1 MTTDSAKISNDGA
14 QVPHLPD
21 EEGASPRGVLG
32 AIGRYRGLPALA
44 GALGLWLAIGV
55 IGKGSFGGTLA
66 SATSVGAFLTIA
78 GLGQMF
84 VIAAGNGNID
94 LSMPYVLTFAA
105 YLGSSI
111 INSNDSRLVP
121 AVIAVAVFGIVVG
134 LANATVIWM
143 LRVPPIVATLAVGFI
158 IESGYQELSTH
169 VNGGLGHVLDSLS
182 TGTWTGVSYM
192 AIIALACIILVQL
205 TLSRSWF
212 ARNVLALGQSQ
223 QAARLTGVRVLRLTF
238 SVYAISG
245 LAAAIVGLL
254 LGAYI
259 GGGSL
264 DMGTSYQL
272 DSIAVVVLGGCLV
285 SGGVA
290 NAPGVGIASV
300 FITLLVT
307 LSNLLHVSAG
317 VEQIIEG
324 VIIVGLLA
332 VVGKE
337 QSGAD

>member
-1 MTTDSAKISNDGA
+1 MTADSAEMS
-14 QVPHLPD
+14 V
-21 EEGASPRGVLG
+21 EGAPGQLPAESGGSLRTAL
-32 AIGRYRGLPALA
+32 AAAGRYRGLPALA
-44 GALGLWLAIGV
+44 GAVSLWLAIGLV
-55 IGKGSFGGTLA
+55 GKGSFGGTLA
-66 SATSVGAFLTIA
+66 SAASVAAFLTIA

-94 LSMPYVLTFAA
+94 LSVPYVLTFAA

-111 INSNDSRLVP
+111 INGSDAKLAQ
-121 AVIAVAVFGIVVG
+121 AVIAVAAFGIVAG
-134 LANATVIWM
+134 LVNAAVISA

-158 IESGYQELSTH
+158 VESGYQELSTH
-169 VNGGLGHVLDSLS
+169 VNGGLGNALDAVT
-182 TGTWTGVSYM
+182 TGGWAGVSYM
-192 AIIALACIILVQL
+192 AVIALACIVLAQVA
-205 TLSRSWF
+205 LSRSWF
-212 ARNVLALGQSQ
+212 ARGVLALGQSR
-223 QAARLTGVRVLRLTF
+223 QAARLTGVRTLRLTF
-238 SVYAISG
+238 IVYAISG
-245 LAAAIVGLL
+245 LTAAVVGLL

-272 DSIAVVVLGGCLV
+272 GSVAVVVLGGCLV
-285 SGGVA
+285 SGGIA

-307 LSNLLHVSAG
+307 LTNLLHVSAG

-324 VIIVGLLA
+324 LIIVSLLA

-337 QSGAD
+337 QFSAD

>member
-1 MTTDSAKISNDGA
+1 MTADFAEMSVEDA
-14 QVPHLPD
+14 QEQLPAD
-21 EEGASPRGVLG
+21 RGGSSRIVL
-32 AIGRYRGLPALA
+32 AAVGRYRGLPAL
-44 GALGLWLAIGV
+44 LGVVCLWLAIGFV
-55 IGKGSFGGTLA
+55 GKHSFGGTLT
-66 SATSVGAFLTIA
+66 SATSVAAFLTIA

-94 LSMPYVLTFAA
+94 LSMPYVLTLAA

-111 INSNDSRLVP
+111 INGSDAKLAQ
-121 AVIAVAVFGIVVG
+121 AVIVVAAFGIVAG
-134 LANATVIWM
+134 LVNAAVITM

-158 IESGYQELSTH
+158 IESGYQELSTR
-169 VNGGLGHVLDSLS
+169 VNGGLGNALATLS
-182 TGTWTGVSYM
+182 TGTWSGVSYM
-192 AIIALACIILVQL
+192 AVIAVACIVLAQL
-205 TLSRSWF
+205 ALSRSWF
-212 ARNVLALGQSQ
+212 ARGVLALGQSQ
-223 QAARLTGVRVLRLTF
+223 QAARLAGVRTVRVTF
-238 SVYAISG
+238 TVYAISG
-245 LAAAIVGLL
+245 LAAAVVGLL

-264 DMGTSYQL
+264 DMGGSYQL
-272 DSIAVVVLGGCLV
+272 GSVAVVVLGGCLI
-285 SGGVA
+285 SGGIA

-307 LSNLLHVSAG
+307 LTNLLHVSAG

-337 QSGAD
+337 QFSAD